1 MTGCEPVAMSREP
14 TAPQPSGSDQPL
26 GEHVPPAG
34 RLRDPQ
40 QHRAEHEEMPTEGL
54 WQRQEEDAP
63 RARAPTMKQHF
74 PLLTAHSRSMEQLG
88 LWLFMEPGSHG

>member
-14 TAPQPSGSDQPL
+14 TAQGTPALCQQPAL
-26 GEHVPPAG
+26 GG
-34 RLRDPQ
+34 WQQDTQ
-40 QHRAEHEEMPTEGL
+40 QHCAEHEEMPTERL
-54 WQRQEEDAP
+54 WQRQDEDAP

-88 LWLFMEPGSHG
+88 LWLFTEPGSCG